1 LGVGGPAVVSRP
13 RTRAAAMIRSER
25 ARTPTA
31 PVVASALEVANTL
44 NAWRPFSR
52 SAVPAAFAF
61 VCGWPTSELP
71 LHALGLS
78 ALRLASAARRGDIQG
93 SAGRAALGL
102 ACLSWL
108 GLAGVYQRQLRSK
121 TVLDKAVR
129 DAVGE
134 RPDITWTP
142 SGVRL
147 TTSRPLVR
155 RRRRYVS
162 PEATFAY
169 GDAGRFNKLDV
180 WRHLDLPDD
189 ARAPVVLQVPGGGWV
204 TGGRRGQAYPLL
216 TRLSAAGWVCV
227 SMSYRL
233 SPRHPWPAHIL
244 DVKRALAWVKANIAE
259 HGGDPDFV
267 AITGGSA
274 GGHLAALAALTP
286 DDKSLQ
292 PGFEDVDLSV
302 AAAVPLY
309 GRYDWLTSEGPG
321 RRELVVLIERYIVQR
336 RIGEALEVFRA
347 ASPLL
352 RVGPDAPP
360 FFVLHG
366 EYDSV
371 IPVEEARAFVDA
383 LRAVSRAPVA
393 YAELPGAQ
401 HGFDFFE
408 SARAR
413 NSAQAVHDFLDTVYA
428 ANRPPKRV

>member
-1 LGVGGPAVVSRP
+1 
-13 RTRAAAMIRSER
+13 MIRSKR

-31 PVVASALEVANTL
+31 PLMASALELANTL

-52 SAVPAAFAF
+52 GAVPAAFAF

-78 ALRLASAARRGDIQG
+78 ALRLASAARRGEIQG

-102 ACLSWL
+102 AGLSWL

-121 TVLDKAVR
+121 AVLDKAVR

-134 RPDITWTP
+134 RPDIVWTP
-142 SGVRL
+142 SAVRL
-147 TTSRPLVR
+147 TTSRPVVR

-180 WRHLDLPDD
+180 WRHRDLPDD

-286 DDKSLQ
+286 HDKSLQ

-309 GRYDWLTSEGPG
+309 GRYDWLTSEGLG
-321 RRELVVLIERYIVQR
+321 RRELVLLIERYIVQR

-347 ASPLL
+347 ASPLM

-366 EYDSV
+366 ESDSV

-428 ANRPPKRV
+428 ANRPPKRLGTETIMSATRGDR